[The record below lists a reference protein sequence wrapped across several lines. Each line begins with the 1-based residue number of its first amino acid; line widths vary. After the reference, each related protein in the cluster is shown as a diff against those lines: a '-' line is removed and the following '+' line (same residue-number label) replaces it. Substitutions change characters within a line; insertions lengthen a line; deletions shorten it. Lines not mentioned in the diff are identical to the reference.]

1 MHTGFVGRIRFSF
14 SLPNST
20 GESSIFHI
28 YLGCTKSYLTCHLG
42 WQQQCHAGG
51 CFRKLASNCFRGLS
65 WYRTAIYSPLP
76 QRSQVNNT
84 GTNPVYRCYISP
96 HTHTQP
102 TASIFLQ
109 PLARDNAS
117 LHPLPNPECF
127 TLLRL
132 SDGLSQVW
140 QRQIARRTG
149 SYQA

>member
-1 MHTGFVGRIRFSF
+1 MPVGVSVNSSVTALEGYHGIEQRFTHLYPSALRLITLGPIR
-14 SLPNST
+14 ST
-20 GESSIFHI
+20 GAIFHH
-28 YLGCTKSYLTCHLG
+28 T
-42 WQQQCHAGG
+42 
-51 CFRKLASNCFRGLS
+51 
-65 WYRTAIYSPLP
+65 
-76 QRSQVNNT
+76 
-84 GTNPVYRCYISP
+84 

-102 TASIFLQ
+102 TASICVQ

-127 TLLRL
+127 TLLRP